1 MHLNLGHLKNRH
13 LISLTGQNLITST
26 KPKCGG
32 YHQQDR
38 QIICSYCN
46 KIDALL
52 IIDCR
57 TDFSNHS
64 RVLEINSFYESKG
77 PYGFLFIRLKKAL
90 LFSF

>member
-38 QIICSYCN
+38 QII
-46 KIDALL
+46 
-52 IIDCR
+52 
-57 TDFSNHS
+57 SNHS
-64 RVLEINSFYESKG
+64 RVLEIDSDLFNNCPPLWYLAENRLPLLYYTLPRYYLAYSFDSR
-77 PYGFLFIRLKKAL
+77 IIV
-90 LFSF
+90 